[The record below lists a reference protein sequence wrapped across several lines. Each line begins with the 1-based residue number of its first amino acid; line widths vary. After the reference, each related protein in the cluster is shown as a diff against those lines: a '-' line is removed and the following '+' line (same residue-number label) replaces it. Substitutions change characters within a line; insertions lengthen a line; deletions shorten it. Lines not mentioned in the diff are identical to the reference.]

1 MMFPLVTVSMVEM
14 QFKSVLLPEPDGPI
28 TPTNSP
34 SQMSNDTSSSAR
46 VMASREP
53 YTFRTSRTESR
64 TLRLPGVL
72 AFAMP
77 AGGVAVTMVMGDSF
91 LFDSVYP
98 HDAALAKTEPSKG
111 LTAIL
116 RCCKVCGQIHAR
128 AVDREGQRDGGA
140 RALF

>member
-14 QFKSVLLPEPDGPI
+14 QFRSVLLPEPDGPI

-34 SQMSNDTSSSAR
+34 LQISNDTSSSAR
-46 VMASREP
+46 VTASREP

-64 TLRLPGVL
+64 TLRLSGRP

-77 AGGVAVTMVMGDSF
+77 ADGVAVTMVMGDSF

-116 RCCKVCGQIHAR
+116 RCCKVRGKIHAR
-128 AVDREGQRDGGA
+128 AVEREG
-140 RALF
+140 